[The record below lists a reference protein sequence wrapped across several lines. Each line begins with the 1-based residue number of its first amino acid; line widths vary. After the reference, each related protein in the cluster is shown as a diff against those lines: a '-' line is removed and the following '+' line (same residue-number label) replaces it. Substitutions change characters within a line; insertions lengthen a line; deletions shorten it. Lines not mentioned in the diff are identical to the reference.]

1 MGTESRKQHR
11 IAVALE
17 VRVRGKDRYGFPFEE
32 ATASHDVSR
41 GGCSIQISH
50 EVDAGS
56 ELEIEILRRTV
67 GRRGLIPFLTT
78 GVVVRT
84 IQGEPDQYTLAIQF
98 TGPQFPAF
106 SREDTTGG

>member
-1 MGTESRKQHR
+1 MGEDQRRQHR

-17 VRVRGKDRYGFPFEE
+17 VRVRGADRYGLPFEE
-32 ATASHDVSR
+32 TTVSSDVSR

-50 EVDAGS
+50 EVDTGS

-84 IQGEPDQYTLAIQF
+84 IKGEPDQYTLAIQF
-98 TGPQFPAF
+98 TGPQFPTF